1 VSSDRVAPTRASTGA
16 PGAEPGGS
24 SVMRFI
30 LATILLATVL
40 GFAMGGR
47 LSGLSLLR
55 VRWTPAALVGLALQ
69 LAPAP
74 GRVWPFVL
82 LIVSFVLLTAFA
94 VVNVGARVPGFVLIL
109 IGVLLNFTV
118 IAVNQGMPVSRSALV
133 ASHQEETLPILEH
146 RAGAK
151 HHLAGPG
158 DDLLFLGDVIPL
170 PPLDQVVSAGD
181 VLAYGGVVW
190 LIVTGMRRRRP
201 VASPAASSEPAVAE
215 GPA

>member
-1 VSSDRVAPTRASTGA
+1 
-16 PGAEPGGS
+16 
-24 SVMRFI
+24 MRFI

-40 GFAMGGR
+40 GFVLGGR
-47 LSGLSLLR
+47 LSGLSSLR

-82 LIVSFVLLTAFA
+82 LMVSFVLLFAFA
-94 VVNVGARVPGFVLIL
+94 IVNLRAGVPGFVLIL
-109 IGVLLNFTV
+109 IGIVLNCTV
-118 IAVNQGMPVSRSALV
+118 IAVNHGMPVSRSALV
-133 ASHQEETLPILEH
+133 ATHQEDTLPILEH
-146 RAGAK
+146 RAGVK

-158 DDLLFLGDVIPL
+158 DELLFLADVIPL

-190 LIVTGMRRRRP
+190 LVVAGMRRRREAAP
-201 VASPAASSEPAVAE
+201 ATTAPEASVVE